1 MKLYNEMEKA
11 FLEIEKRFDT
21 HSLEKFLDCPYQ
33 NLSEYYDELG
43 LWIRNHL
50 LISDCPLLEYFTDGN
65 VLEKNDM
72 SIFMI
77 QSFYIY
83 IHQKYKIY
91 NITKTQPKMLQLR
104 LKVKF
109 KLIYFSNLTEFPD
122 PSLHVLK
129 LVFSQSLCT

>member
-1 MKLYNEMEKA
+1 MKLCNEMEKA

-50 LISDCPLLEYFTDGN
+50 LTNDCPLMEYFTDGN
-65 VLEKNDM
+65 VLEKKDM

-83 IHQKYKIY
+83 IHQKYKLY
-91 NITKTQPKMLQLR
+91 NL
-104 LKVKF
+104 
-109 KLIYFSNLTEFPD
+109 
-122 PSLHVLK
+122 
-129 LVFSQSLCT
+129 

>member
-65 VLEKNDM
+65 VLEKKRYVNLYD
-72 SIFMI
+72 SVILHLY
-77 QSFYIY
+77 SS
-83 IHQKYKIY
+83 KI
-91 NITKTQPKMLQLR
+91 
-104 LKVKF
+104 
-109 KLIYFSNLTEFPD
+109 
-122 PSLHVLK
+122 
-129 LVFSQSLCT
+129 

>member
-21 HSLEKFLDCPYQ
+21 HSLKKFLDCPYQ

-43 LWIRNHL
+43 LWILNHL
-50 LISDCPLLEYFTDGN
+50 LTKDCPLVEYFIDVN
-65 VLEKNDM
+65 VLEKKDM

-83 IHQKYKIY
+83 IHQKYKLY
-91 NITKTQPKMLQLR
+91 NL
-104 LKVKF
+104 
-109 KLIYFSNLTEFPD
+109 
-122 PSLHVLK
+122 
-129 LVFSQSLCT
+129 

>member
-1 MKLYNEMEKA
+1 MKLYNELEKA

-21 HSLEKFLDCPYQ
+21 HSLERFLDCPYQ

-83 IHQKYKIY
+83 IHQKYKLY
-91 NITKTQPKMLQLR
+91 NL
-104 LKVKF
+104 
-109 KLIYFSNLTEFPD
+109 
-122 PSLHVLK
+122 
-129 LVFSQSLCT
+129 

>member
-1 MKLYNEMEKA
+1 MKLCNEMEKA
-11 FLEIEKRFDT
+11 FLELEKRFDT

-50 LISDCPLLEYFTDGN
+50 LTNDCPLMEYFTDGN
-65 VLEKNDM
+65 VLEKKDM

-83 IHQKYKIY
+83 IHQRIIIRDFVNKG
-91 NITKTQPKMLQLR
+91 NLDVRR
-104 LKVKF
+104 LIFFF
-109 KLIYFSNLTEFPD
+109 KGTYDIF
-122 PSLHVLK
+122 
-129 LVFSQSLCT
+129 C

>member
-83 IHQKYKIY
+83 IHQKYKLY
-91 NITKTQPKMLQLR
+91 NITKTQLKMLQLR